1 MKRKIN
7 IPRRNTPSRVNF
19 NEIDSNSISV
29 SDTGIVNLSK
39 GNVYFDVNASD
50 ESKSEKLYF
59 KVLIKDE
66 WGNLTEMLR
75 NSNKDDV
82 SESGI
87 YVNNQTIQD
96 KYLYQRGR
104 KDGMQ
109 ISGIF
114 YTPNP
119 NDKR

>member
-1 MKRKIN
+1 
-7 IPRRNTPSRVNF
+7 
-19 NEIDSNSISV
+19 
-29 SDTGIVNLSK
+29 
-39 GNVYFDVNASD
+39 
-50 ESKSEKLYF
+50 
-59 KVLIKDE
+59 
-66 WGNLTEMLR
+66 MLR